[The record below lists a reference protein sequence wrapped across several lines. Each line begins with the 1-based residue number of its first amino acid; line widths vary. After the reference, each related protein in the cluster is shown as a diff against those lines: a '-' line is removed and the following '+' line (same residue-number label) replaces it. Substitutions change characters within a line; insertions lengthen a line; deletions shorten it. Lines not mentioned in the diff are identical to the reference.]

1 MKGLLIK
8 DYRLLKNQKQLF
20 VMMLGISIAFG
31 FVYEN
36 SFFIISYMT
45 FLLSMFTIS
54 TISYDE
60 YDNGMPFLFTLP
72 VSRGIYVTEK
82 YVFGLIT
89 AVGSVLLS
97 CSLALLVCLIR
108 QTDFSWGELPPYIFS
123 SLLMVTVLLS
133 VSLPLQLKF
142 GAEKSRVALL
152 LAYGII
158 LLAGY
163 GALLLL
169 RSMGLN
175 VNALL
180 ERIMNMGTVF
190 LGTSCLGIAGLL
202 LAISWLASTCIL
214 NKRQF

>member
-8 DYRLLKNQKQLF
+8 DYRLLKNQKQFF

-72 VSRGIYVTEK
+72 VSRSIYVTEK